1 MSSAVPS
8 HHRSNDVEKGTS
20 VKNRSEKETSALLE
34 SSPLNEVRARR
45 NRLAGHWA
53 GQKLNLSGD
62 DLSAYAEEV
71 HESDYKIAGDADIIA
86 KLTRDL
92 EANGI
97 IVSAEEMSTLL
108 KSCHRQSLLDSHSTD

>member
-8 HHRSNDVEKGTS
+8 HHRNNDAETGIS
-20 VKNRSEKETSALLE
+20 MKNSSDTGTSALLE

-45 NRLAGHWA
+45 NRLAGYWA

-97 IVSAEEMSTLL
+97 IVSAEEMSKLL